1 MLIFTKKKNR
11 LSELGQQVGS
21 RVLDV
26 LVLREKGMKR
36 EVRVLNILLFIKSV
50 LWKVSKKYPN
60 SKSDKN
66 GSQTNITQ
74 MEVIT

>member
-1 MLIFTKKKNR
+1 MLIFVKKKNR

-21 RVLDV
+21 RMLDV

-50 LWKVSKKYPN
+50 LWKVSKKYHN
-60 SKSDKN
+60 YYY
-66 GSQTNITQ
+66 
-74 MEVIT
+74 

>member
-1 MLIFTKKKNR
+1 MSDFESNHLNR

-50 LWKVSKKYPN
+50 LWKVSKKYY
-60 SKSDKN
+60 
-66 GSQTNITQ
+66 
-74 MEVIT
+74 

>member
-1 MLIFTKKKNR
+1 MILSIHLNR
-11 LSELGQQVGS
+11 LSELGKQVGS

-50 LWKVSKKYPN
+50 LWKVSLSSTIKTI
-60 SKSDKN
+60 SSLR
-66 GSQTNITQ
+66 I
-74 MEVIT
+74 IHH